1 MLGLEGGFWIAILTW
16 TGIAVLLSALALAL
30 SARESRAERARLSP
44 GGEGDSA

>member
-30 SARESRAERARLSP
+30 SARESRAERAPPIPRRR
-44 GGEGDSA
+44 GR